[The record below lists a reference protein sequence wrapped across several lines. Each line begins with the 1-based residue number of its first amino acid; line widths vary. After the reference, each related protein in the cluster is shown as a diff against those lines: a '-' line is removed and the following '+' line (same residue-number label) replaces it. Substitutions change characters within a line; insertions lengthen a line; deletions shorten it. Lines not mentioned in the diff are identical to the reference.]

1 MVVVNL
7 NDQPEIRNTGDNVW
21 NDEYHLMN
29 SQFSYQRRIDQNRKK
44 CKKILCGI
52 TAIIVG
58 YGMGI
63 MTCYLGNIC

>member
-29 SQFSYQRRIDQNRKK
+29 SQFSYQRGIDKKNK
-44 CKKILCGI
+44 CKKISCGI
-52 TAIIVG
+52 TTILVS
-58 YGMGI
+58 YGIGI
-63 MTCYLGNIC
+63 LTCYLSNIC

>member
-7 NDQPEIRNTGDNVW
+7 NDEPEIHNNSF

-29 SQFSYQRRIDQNRKK
+29 SQFSYQSRMDQNRNK

-52 TAIIVG
+52 TAVMVG

-63 MTCYLGNIC
+63 TTCYLGNIC